1 MDRMA
6 ESSDWR
12 RYYASAAGRAPRPH
26 LRAALS
32 HVQRPGTAIDLG
44 AGDGVDSRFLLAEG
58 WRVVAIDKTPGLGER
73 IGLDAGPRLD
83 ARDTTFA
90 DVDDLPAADLV
101 FAGYSLPFATEAEFT
116 HVWSQLTAALVPGGV
131 FAGQLFGDRDDWA
144 HLDDVRTHTAEQVR
158 DLLAG
163 WHVLLLDEVERDG
176 PSGRGPKHW
185 HVFDIIARRR

>member
-1 MDRMA
+1 MMTGGL
-6 ESSDWR
+6 ESVRTSNTCTMRESEKSASERASPRNAAR
-12 RYYASAAGRAPRPH
+12 RLPSPPAA
-26 LRAALS
+26 
-32 HVQRPGTAIDLG
+32 
-44 AGDGVDSRFLLAEG
+44 
-58 WRVVAIDKTPGLGER
+58 
-73 IGLDAGPRLD
+73 